1 MTTTAPHR
9 SGDSLHDGGVVIIGG
24 GLGGLAAAIELAG
37 KDVPV
42 TIVEANTHLGGMV
55 GSLEADGFAF
65 DTGPTTITMPHVLEG
80 IIERA
85 GRDPSDY
92 LDLVNLDPQ
101 WRCFFDDGSRIDL
114 PRDPHQFAREID
126 ARFPDTKPG
135 QGFLKFYQFSHRMH
149 GLSEQASFNINRD
162 TIIKNAAALRLYST
176 AGATIEKMI
185 PEPHIRRV
193 CQHFLHSTGS
203 DPFKVPAALNRLAS
217 AQLDQGFWYPKGG
230 TRMIARALARIA
242 IELGVQ
248 RVMGRRVTKILTE
261 HDRATGVKLDDGR
274 EITAAAVSSNCDVF
288 RTYHDLLKGVDGAAL
303 EHRRIASAYTLSCS
317 AFVLYLGLR
326 RQYDHLAHHNI
337 FFSRDNRQESDDI
350 DRKCIP
356 ASDPTLHVTA
366 PSRTDNS
373 RAPDG
378 CEALHIFIQV
388 PAMTDKHEWLQ
399 RGGKPGKTLTD
410 YRAVVI
416 DQLKRHGMD
425 DIQDHIAVERFLTPP
440 QIEYTYN
447 TTGGAIYG
455 LASHGRL
462 KGLTKPG
469 HRSKVLPNLYFAGGS
484 VGPGASV
491 PMVLT
496 GGVMAARSMC
506 DDFGIGDNVNDT

>member
-37 KDVPV
+37 KGVPV
-42 TIVEANTHLGGMV
+42 TIVEANTHLGGMMS
-55 GSLEADGFAF
+55 SLEADGFAF

-85 GRDPSDY
+85 GRDPSHY

-101 WRCFFDDGSRIDL
+101 WRCFFDDGTRIEL
-114 PRDPHQFAREID
+114 PRNPHQFAREID
-126 ARFPDTKPG
+126 AQFPDTKPG
-135 QGFLKFYQFSHRMH
+135 QGFLNFYQFSQRMH
-149 GLSEQASFNINRD
+149 RLSEQASFNINRNI
-162 TIIKNAAALRLYST
+162 IIKNALALRLQST
-176 AGATIEKMI
+176 AGDTIEKMI

-203 DPFKVPAALNRLAS
+203 DPFKSPAACCRLAS
-217 AQLDQGFWYPKGG
+217 PQLDRGLWYPKGG

-261 HDRATGVKLDDGR
+261 HDRATGVKLADGR
-274 EITAAAVSSNCDVF
+274 EITAAAVISNCDVL

-303 EHRRIASAYTLSCS
+303 EHRRIASTYKLSCS

-326 RQYDHLAHHNI
+326 RQYEHLAQHTI
-337 FFSRDNRQESDDI
+337 LFSRDNRQESDDI
-350 DRKCIP
+350 YRKGIP
-356 ASDPTLHVTA
+356 ASDPTLHITA
-366 PSRTDNS
+366 PSRLDHS
-373 RAPDG
+373 QAPDG
-378 CEALHIFIQV
+378 CEALRILIHV
-388 PAMTDKHEWLQ
+388 PALTDEHQWLL

-416 DQLKRHGMD
+416 NKLKLRGME
-425 DIQDHIAVERFLTPP
+425 DIEDHIAVEHHLTPP
-440 QIEYTYN
+440 QIEHTYN
-447 TTGGAIYG
+447 ATGGAIYG
-455 LASHGRL
+455 LASNGRL
-462 KGLTKPG
+462 KGGVKPRN
-469 HRSKVLPNLYFAGGS
+469 RSRFLPNLYLA
-484 VGPGASV
+484 GASV
-491 PMVLT
+491 NPGPSMPMVLMSGIT
-496 GGVMAARSMC
+496 AGRSLC
-506 DDFGIGDNVNDT
+506 EDFGIAEVP